1 MCDIENLELIKKY
14 ICNEITNFKPSPTH
28 PRDNLRQLEDFIQTL
43 IYHNFQGILCLY
55 QRAVDMKQK
64 YNEYER
70 ALKELK
76 DKIPDIM
83 I

>member
-1 MCDIENLELIKKY
+1 M
-14 ICNEITNFKPSPTH
+14 NFKPIPTH
-28 PRDNLRQLEDFIQTL
+28 RDDNLKQLEDFIHTL

-64 YNEYER
+64 YDEYER

-76 DKIPDIM
+76 NKIPDIT